1 MNTFDIIILITVI
14 LIIMILFTIN
24 INSVLDGKLSN
35 VEINIPPINIPD
47 PQITVK
53 IQRECGSENFDVY
66 VDKPNNKTQHTVVSL
81 SPIGERE
88 HFGSEKVKSEITSEI
103 IQKFSSEVKLQKES
117 SQEEIPKQEKHVKFA
132 ENISQKIHS
141 ENAKTCN
148 KSLNDQRK
156 NAYQYLITNN
166 SQADTLPIC
175 GSAEYHDII
184 SGDSDDDLSEYHRQY
199 EHYIKSY
206 LEDPIM
212 RGYNI
217 GEYNVN
223 ASLDQIGNIKL
234 TKDYKNP
241 KPSGYIFNS
250 SPIYEK

>member
-14 LIIMILFTIN
+14 LIIMILFTVN
-24 INSVLDGKLSN
+24 INSVLDNKLSN

-81 SPIGERE
+81 SPLGEKE
-88 HFGSEKVKSEITSEI
+88 HFGSEEAKSEII
-103 IQKFSSEVKLQKES
+103 PKINSEVKLQKAS
-117 SQEEIPKQEKHVKFA
+117 YPKQEKHVKFSEEQPNFA
-132 ENISQKIHS
+132 ENIPQKIHS
-141 ENAKTCN
+141 ESAKTCN

-156 NAYQYLITNN
+156 NAYQYLITSN

-223 ASLDQIGNIKL
+223 AGLDQIGNIKL